1 MIRRPPRSTRTDTLF
16 PYTTLFRSQAGKPL
30 KLSETLDDD
39 DGSGTLKALKKAK
52 ALVEKVTGNSAGS
65 LGLHPAIY
73 FYGPSGRHSS
83 YMFMGTM
90 QLIAKHVVN
99 NNSGFFK
106 KFTSVRGE
114 LEKVLIEK
122 KDLLS
127 TIIQDRMSAVSGK
140 RVSVRVY
147 TGGRRIKK

>member
-1 MIRRPPRSTRTDTLF
+1 MLTAIQTLID
-16 PYTTLFRSQAGKPL
+16 LCIIANRDQAGKPL

-99 NNSGFFK
+99 NNRSEEHTSELQSLMRISYAVFCFK
-106 KFTSVRGE
+106 
-114 LEKVLIEK
+114 
-122 KDLLS
+122 
-127 TIIQDRMSAVSGK
+127 
-140 RVSVRVY
+140 
-147 TGGRRIKK
+147 

>member
-1 MIRRPPRSTRTDTLF
+1 MLTAIQTLID
-16 PYTTLFRSQAGKPL
+16 LCIIANRDQAGKPL

-106 KFTSVRGE
+106 KLDRKSV
-114 LEKVLIEK
+114 
-122 KDLLS
+122 
-127 TIIQDRMSAVSGK
+127 VSGK
-140 RVSVRVY
+140 SVSVRVDL
-147 TGGRRIKK
+147 GGRRIIKKKNKKATTAQKKKKIQVR